1 MPKLERVKTVIFD
14 IDGTL
19 YDTEI
24 PLGDIQRGV
33 IRDTGL
39 VEYSTYSDFQLG
51 EAVRR
56 DAQPWLNK
64 YMLENNVGPH
74 WEPSNEI
81 WIEFMRKLLS
91 ALGVRDGLDRYAADM
106 TRLWNERRVLS
117 NSYLLKGV
125 KPVLEK
131 LKSKG
136 IRLAAVTNRYDD
148 PEPVLQRDGIL
159 SLFEAVEFSN
169 VPGYSKPSPYMLIQ
183 VVHKLG
189 VNPLNCVFVGDF
201 VAIDVVAANR
211 ANMKPVLLTW
221 RNPNQAEKAPPDTI
235 VIDHIKKLLGLL
247 LYD

>member
-1 MPKLERVKTVIFD
+1 MEKLERVKAVIFD

-33 IRDTGL
+33 LRDAGL
-39 VEYSTYSDFQLG
+39 AEYCNYTDYQLG
-51 EAVRR
+51 EAVLR

-64 YMLENNVGPH
+64 YMLENNVDPH

-81 WIEFMRKLLS
+81 WIEFMRKFLS
-91 ALGVRDGLDRYAADM
+91 ALGVRVDLDRYAAEM

-117 NSYLLKGV
+117 NSFLLKGV
-125 KPVLEK
+125 KPVLEE

-136 IRLAAVTNRYDD
+136 IKLAAVTNRYDD
-148 PEPVLQRDGIL
+148 PTPVLQRDGIL
-159 SLFEAVEFSN
+159 NFFEIVEFSN

-183 VVHKLG
+183 VVNQLG

-235 VIDHIKKLLGLL
+235 VIDDIEKLLGLL